1 MILTPRPLN
10 LIGPNMFGQRT
21 ISPKLSNSLKIFK
34 NPGPTGPFGAE
45 NIQKTRTRGFVILKT
60 KKNQVP

>member
-1 MILTPRPLN
+1 MILTPRPLK

-21 ISPKLSNSLKIFK
+21 INPKLSISLKIFK
-34 NPGPTGPFGAE
+34 NPGPTGPFGTE
-45 NIQKTRTRGFVILKT
+45 NIQKTRTRGSVILRI